1 MNIKDFRTII
11 FSSLIIML
19 GSIIFAHM
27 NLEKTEPVHDT
38 TLSSQP
44 QHLQMWFTQ
53 EPDLTVTKVELK
65 GQDGIIELG
74 EVHLMGEKTLMA
86 MIKGNMSDG
95 TYTVNWQTAG
105 DDGHIQ
111 KGEFVFQIGQA
122 EN

>member
-1 MNIKDFRTII
+1 MDIRTFRTIM
-11 FSSLIIML
+11 FFPLIIML
-19 GSIIFAHM
+19 GSITFAHM
-27 NLEKTEPVHDT
+27 NLEKTEPAHDT

-74 EVHLMGEKTLMA
+74 EVHLMDEKTLMA
-86 MIKGNMSDG
+86 MIIGDMADG

-111 KGEFVFQIGQA
+111 KGEFVFKIDQA

>member
-1 MNIKDFRTII
+1 MDVRTFRTIM
-11 FSSLIIML
+11 FFSLIIML
-19 GSIIFAHM
+19 GSITFAHM
-27 NLEKTEPVHDT
+27 NLEKTEPAHDT
-38 TLSSQP
+38 TLSRQP

-53 EPDLTVTKVELK
+53 EPDLAVTKVELK

-74 EVHLMGEKTLMA
+74 KVHLMDEKTLMA
-86 MIKGNMSDG
+86 MIIGDMADG

-111 KGEFVFQIGQA
+111 KGEFVFKIDQA

>member
-1 MNIKDFRTII
+1 MDVRTFRTIM
-11 FSSLIIML
+11 FFSLIIML
-19 GSIIFAHM
+19 GSITFAHM
-27 NLEKTEPVHDT
+27 NLEKTEPAHDT

-53 EPDLTVTKVELK
+53 EPDLAVTKVELK

-74 EVHLMGEKTLMA
+74 EVHLMDEKTLMA
-86 MIKGNMSDG
+86 MIIGDMADG

-111 KGEFVFQIGQA
+111 KGEFVFKIDQA

>member
-1 MNIKDFRTII
+1 MDVRTFRTIM
-11 FSSLIIML
+11 FFSLIIML
-19 GSIIFAHM
+19 GSITFAHM
-27 NLEKTEPVHDT
+27 NLEKTEPAHDT

-74 EVHLMGEKTLMA
+74 EVHLMDEKTLMA
-86 MIKGNMSDG
+86 MIIGDMADG

-111 KGEFVFQIGQA
+111 KGEFVFKIDQA

>member
-1 MNIKDFRTII
+1 MDVRTFRTIM
-11 FSSLIIML
+11 FFSLIIML
-19 GSIIFAHM
+19 GSITFAHM
-27 NLEKTEPVHDT
+27 NLEKTEPAHDT

-53 EPDLTVTKVELK
+53 EPDLAVTKVELK

-74 EVHLMGEKTLMA
+74 EVHLMDEKTLMA
-86 MIKGNMSDG
+86 MIIGDMADG

-111 KGEFVFQIGQA
+111 KGELVFKIDQT